1 MEVGAQGLA
10 LAYCCPP
17 PSHILPYCHLHW
29 QSSAGNWWRQ
39 PRSAIE
45 TTGPAQ
51 HCTVPRH
58 NRHLGNVRA
67 LAVEFLAKWCS
78 KCSVKLFPY
87 KALFVVGSYNNS
99 GRAPNLLAS
108 CEFIP
113 LEITLIKQLPLIL

>member
-45 TTGPAQ
+45 TTGAAQ

-78 KCSVKLFPY
+78 ECSVKTVPILSNIC
-87 KALFVVGSYNNS
+87 G
-99 GRAPNLLAS
+99 G
-108 CEFIP
+108 
-113 LEITLIKQLPLIL
+113 LIQ